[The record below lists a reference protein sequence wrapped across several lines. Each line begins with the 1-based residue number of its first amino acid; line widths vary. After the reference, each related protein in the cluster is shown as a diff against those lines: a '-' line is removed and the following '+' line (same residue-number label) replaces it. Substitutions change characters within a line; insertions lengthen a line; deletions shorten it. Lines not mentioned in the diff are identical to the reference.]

1 MKLIKKPVKIETVQ
15 MLRYNFCHS
24 FISKKTVYYFILS
37 KFSRLLILC
46 ILFENLFFVFF
57 QRGETQ
63 REIAVLTDTSKSSVN
78 RTIVDCKNS
87 DSIGPK
93 PRTGSEP
100 KLMKIVSKLAKDGN
114 YLPPSFN
121 PTTEK

>member
-15 MLRYNFCHS
+15 MFRYNFCHS
-24 FISKKTVYYFILS
+24 FISKKTVHYFVSS
-37 KFSRLLILC
+37 KFSWLLILC

-57 QRGETQ
+57 QRAETQ

-93 PRTGSEP
+93 PTGSEP
-100 KLMKIVSKLAKDGN
+100 KLMKDRFEN
-114 YLPPSFN
+114 C
-121 PTTEK
+121 